1 MKYVLKTSAPAR
13 LPFSP
18 EVDLNPQQRAVVE
31 APPGVLLVIAGAGT
45 GKTRTLTYRVARLV
59 AGGCP
64 PERILLCTFT
74 NRAAREMVERVQ
86 GLLTLDMRRCFAG
99 TFHHIGNRLLRRH
112 ADSLGLAAD
121 FGILDPEDA
130 RTLLA
135 SVVAELGLEKLTAKR
150 FPPVKQ
156 LMGVASFARGTGQPL
171 ADVLAAKLPRMIDQV
186 PAMED
191 VLRRYDARKRAMNL
205 CDFDDLLVRWHE
217 LLVRPE
223 HAEAA
228 QQLRASFDHVL
239 VDEYQ
244 DINALQ
250 GALVDHMA
258 ARCGSLTA
266 VGDDAQSIYAFR
278 GADFEQIAGFL
289 RRHPDASIQKLT
301 INYRSTPQI
310 LALANR
316 CIVQNRRQH
325 PKELVAVKG
334 AGMVPA
340 VIPLR
345 DVYQQAEL
353 VAQRVLELHHEQT
366 LPLHKMAVLYRNHGH
381 SLELQVELARRQ
393 IPFRVRSGVKF
404 FEQAHVKDVV
414 AYLRAR
420 ENPRDGLAWTRLLR
434 QWPGVGAQTAERIA
448 ARLAGLLG
456 DEEATAAAG
465 EREADGGRTR
475 PGEHA
480 GALGA
485 IHADRAA
492 PAEHLGAVLP
502 PPPSVEVLEQAAA
515 KARGRGREALSKLA
529 QLWAQL
535 EDFDLSAPG
544 QALRRIVETHYGEY
558 ADRTFSNG
566 PTRREDLEHL
576 AGYADRYPSA
586 QAFLD
591 EVALVQG
598 VAAEN
603 VVAGGEPDDVLVLS
617 TIHQAKGLEWPVC
630 FVLWLADGRFPS
642 AQALRSDDEL
652 EEERRL
658 FYVATTRAADELY
671 LCYPTLEES
680 RDGPMKLLRPSRFLR
695 ELDEVPPVFERWEIE
710 ETPSDGPAGG

>member
-1 MKYVLKTSAPAR
+1 VKYVLKTSAPAR
-13 LPFSP
+13 LPLRP
-18 EVDLNPQQRAVVE
+18 DIDLNPQQRAVVE

-74 NRAAREMVERVQ
+74 NRAAREMVERVEA
-86 GLLTLDMRRCFAG
+86 LLQLDMRRCFAG

-150 FPPVKQ
+150 FPPPKQ
-156 LMGVASFARGTGQPL
+156 LMGIAGLARGTGRPV
-171 ADVLAAKLPRMIDQV
+171 ADVLAAKLPRMLDQI
-186 PAMED
+186 ATIED
-191 VLRRYDARKRAMNL
+191 VLRRYDARKRSMNL

-217 LLVRPE
+217 LLTRPE
-223 HAEAA
+223 HADVTR
-228 QQLRASFDHVL
+228 QLQLGFDHVL

-250 GALVDHMA
+250 GALIDGMA

-278 GADFEQIAGFL
+278 GADFEQIAGFMD
-289 RRHPDASIQKLT
+289 RHPDASIQKLT
-301 INYRSTPQI
+301 INYRSTPEI
-310 LALANR
+310 LALANL
-316 CIVQNRRQH
+316 CIAHNRRQH
-325 PKELVAVKG
+325 PKELVAVKA

-353 VAQRVLELHHEQT
+353 VAQRVLELHHEQS
-366 LPLHKMAVLYRNHGH
+366 LPLRKMAVLYRNHGH
-381 SLELQVELARRQ
+381 SLELQVELSRRQ

-420 ENPRDGLAWTRLLR
+420 HNPRDGISWNRLLR

-448 ARLAGLLG
+448 ARLAGVTE
-456 DEEATAAAG
+456 DDPAADPTAVPLPVPP
-465 EREADGGRTR
+465 
-475 PGEHA
+475 PGE
-480 GALGA
+480 
-485 IHADRAA
+485 
-492 PAEHLGAVLP
+492 VLA
-502 PPPSVEVLEQAAA
+502 QAAA
-515 KARGRGREALSKLA
+515 AARGRGREALGKLA
-529 QLWAQL
+529 TLWEQL
-535 EDFDLSAPG
+535 ETHALAAPG
-544 QALRRIVETHYGEY
+544 EALRCVVEAHYGEY

-576 AGYADRYPSA
+576 AGYADRYPTA

-603 VVAGGEPDDVLVLS
+603 VVAGGEPDDCLVLS
-617 TIHQAKGLEWPVC
+617 TIHQAKGLEWPIC

-658 FYVATTRAADELY
+658 FYVAATRAADELY

-695 ELDEVPPVFERWEIE
+695 EVDDVPPVFERWEIE
-710 ETPSDGPAGG
+710 ETPTGQADDE

>member
-1 MKYVLKTSAPAR
+1 VKYVLKTSAPVR

-18 EVDLNPQQRAVVE
+18 ELDLNPQQRAVVE
-31 APPGVLLVIAGAGT
+31 APLGVLLVIAGAGT

-86 GLLTLDMRRCFAG
+86 GLIQLDMRRCFAG

-150 FPPVKQ
+150 FPPTKQ

-223 HAEAA
+223 HAETA
-228 QQLRASFDHVL
+228 QALRAAFDHVL

-250 GALVDHMA
+250 GALVDGMA

-289 RRHPDASIQKLT
+289 RRHPEASIQKLT

-393 IPFRVRSGVKF
+393 IPFRIRSGVKF

-448 ARLAGLLG
+448 ARLCGLLG
-456 DEEATAAAG
+456 DEDKAEGTG
-465 EREADGGRTR
+465 EQAQGG
-475 PGEHA
+475 
-480 GALGA
+480 
-485 IHADRAA
+485 
-492 PAEHLGAVLP
+492 AEPFNGVLP
-502 PPPSVEVLEQAAA
+502 PPPSVDVLEQAATR
-515 KARGRGREALSKLA
+515 ARGRGREALTKLSR
-529 QLWAQL
+529 LWAQL

-544 QALRRIVETHYGEY
+544 QALRRIVEAHYGEY

-576 AGYADRYPSA
+576 AGYADRYPTA
-586 QAFLD
+586 QSFLD

-658 FYVATTRAADELY
+658 FYVAATRAADELY

-695 ELDEVPPVFERWEIE
+695 ELDDVPPVFERWQIE
-710 ETPSDGPAGG
+710 ETPSDDPPGG

>member
-13 LPFSP
+13 LPFHP
-18 EVDLNPQQRAVVE
+18 DTDLNPQQRAVVE

-59 AGGCP
+59 AAGCP

-74 NRAAREMVERVQ
+74 NRAAREMVERVEA
-86 GLLTLDMRRCFAG
+86 LLQLDMRRCFAG

-112 ADSLGLAAD
+112 ADALGLASD

-150 FPPVKQ
+150 FPPPKQ
-156 LMGVASFARGTGQPL
+156 LMGIMSLARGTGRPL
-171 ADVLAAKLPRMIDQV
+171 ADVLAAKLPKMLEQV
-186 PAMED
+186 PVIED
-191 VLRRYDARKRAMNL
+191 VLRRFDARKRAMNL

-223 HAEAA
+223 HATVA
-228 QQLRASFDHVL
+228 QELQLSFDHVL

-250 GALVDHMA
+250 GALVDRMA

-278 GADFEQIAGFL
+278 GADFEQIAGFVH
-289 RRHPDASIQKLT
+289 RHPDAKICKLT
-301 INYRSTPQI
+301 INYRSTPEI

-316 CIVQNRRQH
+316 CIAHNRRQH
-325 PKELVAVKG
+325 PKELVAVK
-334 AGMVPA
+334 APGMVPA

-353 VAQRVLELHHEQT
+353 VAQRVLELHHEQS
-366 LPLHKMAVLYRNHGH
+366 LPLRKLAVLYRNHGH

-393 IPFRVRSGVKF
+393 IPFRIRSGVKF

-420 ENPRDGLAWTRLLR
+420 QNPRDGLSWTRLLR

-448 ARLAGLLG
+448 ARLAGLAF
-456 DEEATAAAG
+456 DEEADAAA
-465 EREADGGRTR
+465 AS
-475 PGEHA
+475 P
-480 GALGA
+480 GALA
-485 IHADRAA
+485 
-492 PAEHLGAVLP
+492 LAVP
-502 PPPSVEVLEQAAA
+502 PTIEVLEQAAA
-515 KARGRGREALSKLA
+515 AARGRGREALTKLA
-529 QLWAQL
+529 QLWSQL
-535 EDFDLSAPG
+535 EDFALAAPG
-544 QALRRIVETHYGEY
+544 QALRRVVEAHYAEY

-603 VVAGGEPDDVLVLS
+603 VVSGGESDDVLVLS

-658 FYVATTRAADELY
+658 FYVAATRAADELY

-680 RDGPMKLLRPSRFLR
+680 RDGPMKLMRPSRFLR
-695 ELDEVPPVFERWEIE
+695 EVDQAPPVFERWQIE
-710 ETPSDGPAGG
+710 EAPTGDGAGS

>member
-13 LPFSP
+13 LPFRP
-18 EVDLNPQQRAVVE
+18 DTDLNPQQRAVVE
-31 APPGVLLVIAGAGT
+31 APSGELLVIAGAGT

-59 AGGCP
+59 AGGCQ

-86 GLLTLDMRRCFAG
+86 ALLQLDMRRCFAG

-112 ADSLGLAAD
+112 ADALGLASD

-135 SVVAELGLEKLTAKR
+135 SVVAELGLERLTAKR
-150 FPPVKQ
+150 FPPPKQ
-156 LMGVASFARGTGQPL
+156 LMGLASLARGTGRPV
-171 ADVLAAKLPRMIDQV
+171 ADVLAAKLPRMLDQV
-186 PAMED
+186 PTIEE
-191 VLRRYDARKRAMNL
+191 VLQRFDARKRSMNL

-223 HAEAA
+223 HAEVAREL
-228 QQLRASFDHVL
+228 QLSFDHVL

-250 GALVDHMA
+250 GSLVDRMA

-278 GADFEQIAGFL
+278 GADFEQIAGFVQ
-289 RRHPDASIQKLT
+289 RHPDARICKLT
-301 INYRSTPQI
+301 INYRSTPEI

-316 CIVQNRRQH
+316 CIAHNRRQH
-325 PKELVAVKG
+325 PKELVAVK
-334 AGMVPA
+334 APGMVPA

-353 VAQRVLELHHEQT
+353 VAQRVLELHHEES
-366 LPLHKMAVLYRNHGH
+366 LPLHKLAVLYRNHGH

-393 IPFRVRSGVKF
+393 IPFRIRSGVKF

-420 ENPRDGLAWTRLLR
+420 QNPRDGLSWTRLLR

-448 ARLAGLLG
+448 ARLAGLG
-456 DEEATAAAG
+456 GEDE
-465 EREADGGRTR
+465 DGGTNETR
-475 PGEHA
+475 STKRSDPLEQ
-480 GALGA
+480 
-485 IHADRAA
+485 IV
-492 PAEHLGAVLP
+492 PIT
-502 PPPSVEVLEQAAA
+502 VEVLEHAAA
-515 KARGRGREALSKLA
+515 KARGRGREALTKLA
-529 QLWAQL
+529 ALWSQL
-535 EDFDLSAPG
+535 ESGSLAAPG
-544 QALRRIVETHYGEY
+544 EALRRIVEAHYGEY

-586 QAFLD
+586 QSFLD

-603 VVAGGEPDDVLVLS
+603 VVAGAEPDDVLVLS

-630 FVLWLADGRFPS
+630 FLLWLADGRFPS
-642 AQALRSDDEL
+642 AQVLRSDEEI

-658 FYVATTRAADELY
+658 FYVAATRAADQLY

-680 RDGPMKLLRPSRFLR
+680 RDGPMKLMRPSRFLR
-695 ELDEVPPVFERWEIE
+695 ELDDVPPVFDRWQIE
-710 ETPSDGPAGG
+710 ETPTDSESDD

>member
-13 LPFSP
+13 VPFDART
-18 EVDLNPQQRAVVE
+18 DLNPQQRAVVE
-31 APPGVLLVIAGAGT
+31 APPGPLLVIAGAGT

-74 NRAAREMVERVQ
+74 NRAAREMTERVEA
-86 GLLTLDMRRCFAG
+86 LLQIDMRRCFAG
-99 TFHHIGNRLLRRH
+99 TFHHIGNRILRRH
-112 ADSLGLAAD
+112 AEHLGLGAD

-135 SVVAELGLEKLTAKR
+135 GVIAELGLKTLSARR
-150 FPPVKQ
+150 FPAPKE
-156 LMGVASFARGTGQPL
+156 LMSVAGLARGTGKPV
-171 ADVLAAKLPRMIDQV
+171 ADVIAARLPRMMDQV
-186 PAMED
+186 SVIED
-191 VLRRYDARKRAMNL
+191 VLRRYDERKRSMNL
-205 CDFDDLLVRWHE
+205 CDFDDLLARWHE

-223 HAEAA
+223 HVAVA
-228 QQLRASFDHVL
+228 QELRAAFDHVL

-250 GALVDHMA
+250 GALCDAMA
-258 ARCGSLTA
+258 AGRGSLTA

-278 GADFEQIAGFL
+278 GADFEQIAGFCQ
-289 RRHPDASIQKLT
+289 RHPQAQLLRLT
-301 INYRSTPQI
+301 INYRSTPEI

-316 CIVQNRRQH
+316 CIAHNRRQH
-325 PKELVAVKG
+325 PKELSAVKQP
-334 AGMVPA
+334 GMVPA

-353 VAQRVLELHHEQT
+353 VAQRVLELHHEQG
-366 LPLHKMAVLYRNHGH
+366 LPLRKMAVLYRNHGH
-381 SLELQVELARRQ
+381 SLELQVELSRRQ

-404 FEQAHVKDVV
+404 FEQAHIKDVV

-420 ENPRDGLAWTRLLR
+420 QNPRDGLSWVRLLR

-448 ARLAGLLG
+448 GRLSEPPTVDL
-456 DEEATAAAG
+456 
-465 EREADGGRTR
+465 
-475 PGEHA
+475 
-480 GALGA
+480 A
-485 IHADRAA
+485 ISTVA
-492 PAEHLGAVLP
+492 
-502 PPPSVEVLEQAAA
+502 VLEQAA
-515 KARGRGREALSKLA
+515 KDSRGRGREALGKLA
-529 QLWAQL
+529 RLWSEL
-535 EDFDLSAPG
+535 EDDGLPRPG
-544 QALRRIVETHYGEY
+544 DALRRIVQVHYGEY

-576 AGYADRYPSA
+576 AGYADRYPTA

-603 VVAGGEPDDVLVLS
+603 VVAGADVDDALVLS

-630 FVLWLADGRFPS
+630 LLLWLADGRFPS
-642 AQALRSDDEL
+642 AQALRSDDEI

-658 FYVATTRAADELY
+658 FYVAVTRAADELY
-671 LCYPTLEES
+671 LCYPTLEEA
-680 RDGPMKLLRPSRFLR
+680 RDGPMRLLRPSRFLR
-695 ELDEVPPVFERWEIE
+695 EVDDMPPVFSRWEIE
-710 ETPSDGPAGG
+710 EAPADEAPEGPP

>member
-1 MKYVLKTSAPAR
+1 VKYVLKTSAPAR
-13 LPFSP
+13 LPFRP
-18 EVDLNPQQRAVVE
+18 ETDLNPQQRAVVE
-31 APPGVLLVIAGAGT
+31 APAGVLLVIAGAGT

-74 NRAAREMVERVQ
+74 NRAAREMVERVEA
-86 GLLTLDMRRCFAG
+86 LLQIDMRRCFAG

-112 ADSLGLAAD
+112 ADSVGLASD

-130 RTLLA
+130 RALLA
-135 SVVAELGLEKLTAKR
+135 SVVAELGLVKLTAKR
-150 FPPVKQ
+150 FPPPKQ
-156 LMGVASFARGTGQPL
+156 LMGIAGLARGTRQPV
-171 ADVLAAKLPRMIDQV
+171 AEVIAAKLPRMLDQV
-186 PAMED
+186 ATIED
-191 VLRRYDARKRAMNL
+191 VLQRYDDRKRAMNL
-205 CDFDDLLVRWHE
+205 CDFDDLLGRWHE
-217 LLVRPE
+217 LLSRPE
-223 HAEAA
+223 HAAVA
-228 QQLRASFDHVL
+228 QELQLAFDHVL

-250 GALVDHMA
+250 GALCDGMA
-258 ARCGSLTA
+258 ARSGSLTA

-278 GADFEQIAGFL
+278 GADFEQIAAFTQ
-289 RRHPDASIQKLT
+289 RHPEATICKLT

-316 CIVQNRRQH
+316 CIAHNRRQH
-325 PKELVAVKG
+325 RKELSAVKQ

-381 SLELQVELARRQ
+381 SLELQVELSRRQ
-393 IPFRVRSGVKF
+393 IPFRIRSGVKF

-420 ENPRDGLAWTRLLR
+420 HNPRDGLSWVRLLR
-434 QWPGVGAQTAERIA
+434 QWPGVGVQTAERIA
-448 ARLAGLLG
+448 ARLAGFEG
-456 DEEATAAAG
+456 GPA
-465 EREADGGRTR
+465 EADGSGGGGSPGAGEGLSRARVGGLPGAGEGGRSLVV
-475 PGEHA
+475 PE
-480 GALGA
+480 
-485 IHADRAA
+485 
-492 PAEHLGAVLP
+492 PVQ
-502 PPPSVEVLEQAAA
+502 VLEQAAA
-515 KARGRGREALSKLA
+515 EARGRGREALTKLA
-529 QLWAQL
+529 RLWAQL
-535 EDFDLSAPG
+535 EAGQLTAPG
-544 QALRRIVETHYGEY
+544 DALRRIVEAHYGEY

-576 AGYADRYPSA
+576 AGYADRYQSA

-603 VVAGGEPDDVLVLS
+603 VVAGAESDDVLVLS
-617 TIHQAKGLEWPVC
+617 TIHQAKGLEWPIC

-642 AQALRSDDEL
+642 AQALRSDEEI

-658 FYVATTRAADELY
+658 FYVAITRAADELY
-671 LCYPTLEES
+671 LLYPTLEEA

-695 ELDEVPPVFERWEIE
+695 EVDDMPPVFERWEIE
-710 ETPSDGPAGG
+710 ETPQGDGGKDG

>member
-13 LPFSP
+13 LPFDP
-18 EVDLNPQQRAVVE
+18 RTDLNPQQRAVVE
-31 APPGVLLVIAGAGT
+31 APPGPLLVIAGAGT

-74 NRAAREMVERVQ
+74 NRAAREMVQRVEA
-86 GLLTLDMRRCFAG
+86 LLQIDMRRAFAG

-112 ADSLGLAAD
+112 ADALGLGAD

-135 SVVAELGLEKLTAKR
+135 GVIGELGLKTLSARR
-150 FPPVKQ
+150 FPAPKE
-156 LMGVASFARGTGQPL
+156 LMAVAGLSRGTGRPL
-171 ADVLAAKLPRMIDQV
+171 ADVLAARLPRMMDQI
-186 PAMED
+186 PTIED
-191 VLRRYDARKRAMNL
+191 VLRRYDERKRSMNL
-205 CDFDDLLVRWHE
+205 CDFDDLLARWHE
-217 LLVRPE
+217 LLARPE
-223 HAEAA
+223 HAAVA
-228 QQLRASFDHVL
+228 QELRGAFDHVL

-250 GALVDHMA
+250 GALCDAMA
-258 ARCGSLTA
+258 ASSGSLTA

-278 GADFEQIAGFL
+278 GADFEQIAAFP
-289 RRHPDASIQKLT
+289 RRHPDARILKLT

-316 CIVQNRRQH
+316 CIAHNRRQH
-325 PKELVAVKG
+325 PKELSAVKQP
-334 AGMVPA
+334 GMVPA

-353 VAQRVLELHHEQT
+353 AAQRVLELHHEQS
-366 LPLHKMAVLYRNHGH
+366 LPLRKMAVLYRNHGH
-381 SLELQVELARRQ
+381 SLELQVELSRRQ

-420 ENPRDGLAWTRLLR
+420 QNPRDGLSWVRLLR

-448 ARLAGLLG
+448 ARLS
-456 DEEATAAAG
+456 
-465 EREADGGRTR
+465 
-475 PGEHA
+475 
-480 GALGA
+480 
-485 IHADRAA
+485 A
-492 PAEHLGAVLP
+492 PPAPEQAHP
-502 PPPSVEVLEQAAA
+502 PTPQVLEQAAA
-515 KARGRGREALSKLA
+515 QSRGRGREALGKLA
-529 QLWAQL
+529 RLWAEL
-535 EDFDLSAPG
+535 EHDERLASPG
-544 QALRRIVETHYGEY
+544 QALRRIVEAHYAEY

-598 VAAEN
+598 VTAET
-603 VVAGGEPDDVLVLS
+603 VVAGADQDDALVLS
-617 TIHQAKGLEWPVC
+617 TIHQAKGLEWPIC

-642 AQALRSDDEL
+642 AQALRSDEEI

-658 FYVATTRAADELY
+658 FYVAVTRAADELY
-671 LCYPTLEES
+671 LCYPTLEEA
-680 RDGPMKLLRPSRFLR
+680 RDGPLRLLRPSRFLR
-695 ELDEVPPVFERWEIE
+695 EVDQSPPVFERWEIE
-710 ETPSDGPAGG
+710 EAAPNDDDLGPRA

>member
-1 MKYVLKTSAPAR
+1 VKYVLKTSAPAR

-31 APPGVLLVIAGAGT
+31 APTGVLLVIAGAGT

-86 GLLTLDMRRCFAG
+86 ALLQLDMRRCFAG

-135 SVVAELGLEKLTAKR
+135 SVVAELGLERLTAKR
-150 FPPVKQ
+150 FPPPKQ
-156 LMGVASFARGTGQPL
+156 LMGIASFARGTGQPL
-171 ADVLAAKLPRMIDQV
+171 ADVLAAKLPRMVDQV
-186 PAMED
+186 PTMED

-223 HAEAA
+223 HAEVA
-228 QQLRASFDHVL
+228 QALRAAFDHVL

-250 GALVDHMA
+250 GSLVDRMA

-289 RRHPDASIQKLT
+289 HRHPDASIQKLT

-316 CIVQNRRQH
+316 CIAHNRRQH
-325 PKELVAVKG
+325 PKELVAVKTP
-334 AGMVPA
+334 GMVPA

-420 ENPRDGLAWTRLLR
+420 QNPRDGLSWTRLLR

-448 ARLAGLLG
+448 ARLAGFAS
-456 DEEATAAAG
+456 DDD
-465 EREADGGRTR
+465 ADR
-475 PGEHA
+475 
-480 GALGA
+480 
-485 IHADRAA
+485 ADRAA
-492 PAEHLGAVLP
+492 PLEALASVLP
-502 PPPSVEVLEQAAA
+502 PPPTVEVLEHAAA
-515 KARGRGREALSKLA
+515 KARGRGREALTKLA

-535 EDFDLSAPG
+535 EGLSLAAPG
-544 QALRRIVETHYGEY
+544 EALRRIVEAHYGEY

-576 AGYADRYPSA
+576 AGYADRYPTA

-658 FYVATTRAADELY
+658 FYVAATRAADELY

-695 ELDEVPPVFERWEIE
+695 ELDDVPPVFERWEIE
-710 ETPSDGPAGG
+710 ETPTDDGAAPT

>member
-1 MKYVLKTSAPAR
+1 VKYVLKTSAPVR

-18 EVDLNPQQRAVVE
+18 ELDLNPQQRAVVE
-31 APPGVLLVIAGAGT
+31 APLGVLLVIAGAGT

-86 GLLTLDMRRCFAG
+86 GLIQLDMRRCFAG

-150 FPPVKQ
+150 FPPTKQ

-223 HAEAA
+223 HAETA
-228 QQLRASFDHVL
+228 QALRAAFDHVL

-250 GALVDHMA
+250 GALVDGMA

-289 RRHPDASIQKLT
+289 RRHPEASIQKLT

-393 IPFRVRSGVKF
+393 IPFRIRSGVKF

-448 ARLAGLLG
+448 ARLCGLLG
-456 DEEATAAAG
+456 DEDKAEGTG
-465 EREADGGRTR
+465 EQARDG
-475 PGEHA
+475 
-480 GALGA
+480 
-485 IHADRAA
+485 
-492 PAEHLGAVLP
+492 AEPFTGVLP
-502 PPPSVEVLEQAAA
+502 PPPSVEVLEQAATR
-515 KARGRGREALSKLA
+515 ARGRGREARTSTSRRRGRPCGASWRPTTASTPIARSATVPPVAKTSSTSPA
-529 QLWAQL
+529 TPTATPPRSRSSTRSRSCRASRPRTWSRAASPTTCSC
-535 EDFDLSAPG
+535 SAPSTRPRASSG
-544 QALRRIVETHYGEY
+544 RCASCSGSPTVASRPRRRC
-558 ADRTFSNG
+558 D
-566 PTRREDLEHL
+566 PTTSSRRSGGSSTWRPP
-576 AGYADRYPSA
+576 APPTSSTSA
-586 QAFLD
+586 
-591 EVALVQG
+591 
-598 VAAEN
+598 
-603 VVAGGEPDDVLVLS
+603 
-617 TIHQAKGLEWPVC
+617 T
-630 FVLWLADGRFPS
+630 
-642 AQALRSDDEL
+642 
-652 EEERRL
+652 
-658 FYVATTRAADELY
+658 
-671 LCYPTLEES
+671 
-680 RDGPMKLLRPSRFLR
+680 RPSRR
-695 ELDEVPPVFERWEIE
+695 RA
-710 ETPSDGPAGG
+710 TAR

>member
-13 LPFSP
+13 LPFRP
-18 EVDLNPQQRAVVE
+18 ETDLNPQQRAVVE
-31 APPGVLLVIAGAGT
+31 AKPGVLLVIAGAGT

-59 AGGCP
+59 AAGCP

-74 NRAAREMVERVQ
+74 NRAAREMVERVEA
-86 GLLTLDMRRCFAG
+86 LLQIDMRRCFAG
-99 TFHHIGNRLLRRH
+99 TFHHIGNRLLRLH
-112 ADSLGLAAD
+112 ADPLGLAPD

-135 SVVAELGLEKLTAKR
+135 SVIAELGLEKLTARR
-150 FPPVKQ
+150 FPPPKQ
-156 LMGVASFARGTGQPL
+156 LMGIAGLARGTRQPV
-171 ADVLAAKLPRMIDQV
+171 AEVISAKLPRMLDQV
-186 PAMED
+186 ATVED
-191 VLRRYDARKRAMNL
+191 VLRRYDERKRAMNL
-205 CDFDDLLVRWHE
+205 CDFDDLLGRWHE
-217 LLVRPE
+217 LLSLPE
-223 HAEAA
+223 HHSVA
-228 QQLRASFDHVL
+228 QELQLGFDHVL

-250 GALVDHMA
+250 GALCDGMA
-258 ARCGSLTA
+258 AKSGSLTA

-278 GADFEQIAGFL
+278 GADFEQIAGFTK
-289 RRHPDASIQKLT
+289 RHPEASVLQLT

-316 CIVQNRRQH
+316 CIAHNRRQH
-325 PKELVAVKG
+325 PKELVAVKQP
-334 AGMVPA
+334 GMVPA
-340 VIPLR
+340 LIPLR

-353 VAQRVLELHHEQT
+353 VAQRVLELHHEQS
-366 LPLHKMAVLYRNHGH
+366 LPLRKMAVLYRNHGH
-381 SLELQVELARRQ
+381 SLELQVELSRRQ
-393 IPFRVRSGVKF
+393 IPFRIRSGVKF

-420 ENPRDGLAWTRLLR
+420 QNPRDALSWVRLLR

-448 ARLAGLLG
+448 ARLAGLPG
-456 DEEATAAAG
+456 SADEAQ
-465 EREADGGRTR
+465 
-475 PGEHA
+475 
-480 GALGA
+480 
-485 IHADRAA
+485 
-492 PAEHLGAVLP
+492 
-502 PPPSVEVLEQAAA
+502 PSGSLVVAMPVEVLEHAATQ
-515 KARGRGREALSKLA
+515 ARGRGREALTKLA
-529 QLWAQL
+529 RLWQQL
-535 EDFDLSAPG
+535 EAGELAGPG
-544 QALRRIVETHYGEY
+544 DALRRVVEAHYAEY

-603 VVAGGEPDDVLVLS
+603 VIAGADSDDVLVLS

-642 AQALRSDDEL
+642 AQALRSDQEI

-658 FYVATTRAADELY
+658 FYVAVTRAADELY
-671 LCYPTLEES
+671 MLYPTLEEA

-695 ELDEVPPVFERWEIE
+695 EVDQMPPVFERWEIE
-710 ETPSDGPAGG
+710 ETPADEPDAGE